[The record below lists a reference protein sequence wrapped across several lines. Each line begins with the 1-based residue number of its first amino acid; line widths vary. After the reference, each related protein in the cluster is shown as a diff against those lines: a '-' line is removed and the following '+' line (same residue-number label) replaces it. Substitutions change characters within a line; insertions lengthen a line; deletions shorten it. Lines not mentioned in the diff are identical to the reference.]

1 MRYAASRL
9 VLPGDLMSNFFLIL
23 LVGNNAVMVVKCDDV
38 LLLLLL
44 TVQLV
49 LDVQVVRLNGVLG
62 WLRKVD

>member
-1 MRYAASRL
+1 
-9 VLPGDLMSNFFLIL
+9 MSNFFLIL

-49 LDVQVVRLNGVLG
+49 LDVQVVRLDGVLG